1 MASPTQPGLFQAA
14 GAAAFEPLGLA
25 YQEEFITK
33 KEEADLIGLVLTLP
47 LRHASYKQYTARRRV
62 LGFGWSYDY
71 DTNALTD
78 APDIPTE
85 FDFLRKRVAAWTGVP
100 PHSFAQLLI
109 ADYAPGTPLGWH
121 RDVPDYELIAGVS
134 LGGAATLRF
143 RPYPPT
149 PGIKSVLRELE
160 AAPRSAYSMRGP
172 ARWKWQHC
180 VPPAPAQRWSLTFR
194 TRVQRRPSG

>member
-1 MASPTQPGLFQAA
+1 MASSTQPGLFEAT

-33 KEEADLIGLVLTLP
+33 KEEADLIGLVLALP

-62 LGFGWSYDY
+62 LGFGGSYDY

-78 APDIPTE
+78 APDIPAE
-85 FDFLRKRVAAWTGVP
+85 FDFLRQRVAAWTGLA
-100 PHSFAQLLI
+100 PHAFAQLLI

-134 LGGAATLRF
+134 LGSAATLRF
-143 RPYPPT
+143 RPYPPA
-149 PGIKSVLRELE
+149 PGIKSVWRELE

-180 VPPAPAQRWSLTFR
+180 VPPVPAQRWSLTFR
-194 TRVQRRPSG
+194 TRVQR